1 MSIATSLWETCHEE
15 VARRGGGRLESVTV
29 AVGELSAVEPD
40 LLEFAWEAIVADTED
55 ADVTLEIRWCPA
67 RQSCPSCGEV
77 AGEGIG
83 WLRLCPQCQ
92 GFLDVAGGDE
102 LDIVQL
108 SFQPRES
115 PDSPNGDC
123 E

>member
-1 MSIATSLWETCHEE
+1 M
-15 VARRGGGRLESVTV
+15 

-40 LLEFAWEAIVADTED
+40 LLQFAWEAIVADTED

-83 WLRLCPQCQ
+83 WLRLCPHCQ
-92 GFLDVAGGDE
+92 GFLDVTGGDE
-102 LDIVQL
+102 LDIVEL
-108 SFQPRES
+108 RYQPEDVPGS
-115 PDSPNGDC
+115 PHGDPA
-123 E
+123 